1 MIRLQKLVPSVYY
14 NHSRDFQF
22 IGRLYDLVLNA
33 VKTNADLLY
42 NLPLNDDSDDRWL
55 DLTSTTLG
63 LELKNYYNVKQL
75 KAICGSFAEVIKNKG
90 NLQSIEKACNI
101 LMHAEGIPET
111 VYIEQSEDLTEL
123 IVHVSNKLSDTAL
136 LRDLLTYILPA
147 GTSCRIV
154 KTNLTLHTASE
165 GV

>member
-1 MIRLQKLVPSVYY
+1 
-14 NHSRDFQF
+14 
-22 IGRLYDLVLNA
+22 
-33 VKTNADLLY
+33 
-42 NLPLNDDSDDRWL
+42 
-55 DLTSTTLG
+55 
-63 LELKNYYNVKQL
+63 
-75 KAICGSFAEVIKNKG
+75 
-90 NLQSIEKACNI
+90 
-101 LMHAEGIPET
+101 MHAEGIPET